1 MSLSSLQYGA
11 AYHTI
16 KTSVGTYTADQA
28 TNATFS
34 LLDGPNAGLIND
46 PTASNTTYLYAK
58 AFGKFDISGGNSIRS
73 YDSVTNTVNSNIMF
87 VGTGGISIKGD
98 PQTNTMFFD
107 GRELPFVS
115 TIPYSFNQAVVY
127 SNVPQNT
134 LLASTNKSMI
144 LQAQSASSILGF
156 VGEGLVVIDTK
167 YASNQI
173 QIKLS
178 TLTMSNV
185 STLLTQN
192 RITFSTFVNK
202 LELSTVYSEFLGSG
216 RPISGESTL
225 STTYVGIKSIICS
238 ISTNVSNYGSTQF
251 NYGVLS
257 SFTGLG
263 RISGE
268 STLSTTYTGIKNVEN
283 SISAN
288 ITRFSTSIANIAIT
302 KTELYMS
309 TLFTSSI
316 SYAGLRQPFIQY
328 GIALNL
334 PLATS
339 TIPTVILPQ
348 SYKNSDY
355 SIQLTYSNTTDLQ
368 LAASTIVYA
377 TTVQSNSFSII
388 GTLGKNVYWT
398 TFGDIF

>member
-1 MSLSSLQYGA
+1 MASYNTSQYIDTLTVNTIFTKGANNTNIPAFRVLTTDGNGGTIWMSLSSLQYGA

-58 AFGKFDISGGNSIRS
+58 AFGKFDISGGNSIHS
-73 YDSVTNTVNSNIMF
+73 YDSVTNTVNSNIIF

-115 TIPYSFNQAVVY
+115 TIPYSFNKAVVY

-134 LLASTNKSMI
+134 LIASTNKSLI

-167 YASNQI
+167 YASNRI
-173 QIKLS
+173 HIKLS

-192 RITFSTFVNK
+192 IITFSTFVNK

-216 RPISGESTL
+216 RP
-225 STTYVGIKSIICS
+225 
-238 ISTNVSNYGSTQF
+238 
-251 NYGVLS
+251 
-257 SFTGLG
+257 
-263 RISGE
+263 ISGE

-316 SYAGLRQPFIQY
+316 SYAGVRQPFIQY

-348 SYKNSDY
+348 SYKNSNY

>member
-1 MSLSSLQYGA
+1 MASYNTSQYIDTLTVNTIFTKGANNTNIPAFRVLTTDGNGGTIWMSLSSLQYGA

-58 AFGKFDISGGNSIRS
+58 AFGKFDISGGNSIHS
-73 YDSVTNTVNSNIMF
+73 YDSVTNTVNSNIIF

-115 TIPYSFNQAVVY
+115 TIPYSFNKAVVY

-134 LLASTNKSMI
+134 LIASTNKSLI

-167 YASNQI
+167 YASNRI
-173 QIKLS
+173 HIKLS

-216 RPISGESTL
+216 RP
-225 STTYVGIKSIICS
+225 
-238 ISTNVSNYGSTQF
+238 
-251 NYGVLS
+251 
-257 SFTGLG
+257 
-263 RISGE
+263 ISGE

-316 SYAGLRQPFIQY
+316 SYAGVRQPFIQY

-348 SYKNSDY
+348 SYKNSNY

>member
-1 MSLSSLQYGA
+1 MASYNTSQYIDTLTVNTIFTKGSNNTNIPAFRVLTTDGNGGTIWMSLSSLQYGA

-58 AFGKFDISGGNSIRS
+58 AFGKFDISGGNSIHS
-73 YDSVTNTVNSNIMF
+73 YDSVTNTVNSNIIF

-115 TIPYSFNQAVVY
+115 TIPYSFNKAVVY

-134 LLASTNKSMI
+134 LIASTNKSLI

-167 YASNQI
+167 YASNRI
-173 QIKLS
+173 HIKLS

-192 RITFSTFVNK
+192 IITFSTFVNK

-216 RPISGESTL
+216 RP
-225 STTYVGIKSIICS
+225 
-238 ISTNVSNYGSTQF
+238 
-251 NYGVLS
+251 
-257 SFTGLG
+257 
-263 RISGE
+263 ISGE

-316 SYAGLRQPFIQY
+316 SYAGVRQPFIQY

-348 SYKNSDY
+348 SYKNSNY